1 MTKHQAMIDYLQ
13 GSPAFAGIACQFGE
27 ISDGS
32 VIFNTV
38 QGDTTISTDIVGT
51 KTKHYDF
58 AIVKYCARNTDAPS
72 DLNMDTLNAVSGMM
86 TWIDE
91 QNKKRHFPKFENATV
106 TKIEN
111 LQNMPTVAGTDDKQ
125 NLVKYMYQARVTYKT
140 KED

>member
-1 MTKHQAMIDYLQ
+1 MTKNQAMLQYLQ
-13 GSPAFAGIACQFGE
+13 SSPAFAGIACQFGD

-38 QGDTTISTDIVGT
+38 QNDAVIRTDITGT
-51 KTKHYDF
+51 RTKYYDF
-58 AIVKYCARNTDAPS
+58 AIVKYCAMTTDAPS
-72 DLNMDTLNAVSGMM
+72 AQNVDTLDAISAMM
-86 TWIDE
+86 AWIAD
-91 QNKKRHFPKFENATV
+91 QDKKKNYPAFENATV

-111 LQNMPTVAGTDDKQ
+111 LQNMPTVAGTDDKL